1 MQIKNIL
8 HVALR
13 TMDIDATNKFY
24 TDVLR
29 LQVDPN
35 RPDSIPAPGTW
46 LNFGDRQIH
55 VIAGPKA
62 YGDFDHKTYGG
73 GNLDHMAI
81 RAVGFDA
88 WKEHLTKH
96 GVDYRQNNVRAM
108 GQWQLFYPRSERNR
122 DRAAIHRG
130 KRACRRQRSRRD
142 QALHVRLFLEPVHA
156 PRQAEMQ
163 PRQPRGE
170 IPRLPGPVPAVQG
183 GI

>member
-1 MQIKNIL
+1 
-8 HVALR
+8 
-13 TMDIDATNKFY
+13 MDSTRPTVP

-46 LNFGDRQIH
+46 LNFGDCQIH

-108 GQWQLFYPRSERNR
+108 GQWQLFIR
-122 DRAAIHRG
+122 DPNGIVIELQFIVANEPAG
-130 KRACRRQRSRRD
+130 SKGPDGSKT
-142 QALHVRLFLEPVHA
+142 LHVRHVLIRTF
-156 PRQAEMQ
+156 PRQAGS
-163 PRQPRGE
+163 RGARGE
-170 IPRLPGPVPAVQG
+170 AQRLR
-183 GI
+183 

>member
-8 HVALR
+8 HVAVR

-46 LNFGDRQIH
+46 LNFGDCQIH

-96 GVDYRQNNVRAM
+96 GIDYRQNDVRAM
-108 GQWQLFYPRSERNR
+108 GQWQLFIR
-122 DRAAIHRG
+122 DPNGIVIELQFIVANEPASSKGPDATRPYMFG
-130 KRACRRQRSRRD
+130 K
-142 QALHVRLFLEPVHA
+142 F
-156 PRQAEMQ
+156 
-163 PRQPRGE
+163 
-170 IPRLPGPVPAVQG
+170 
-183 GI
+183 